1 MSDQNPKIEIDPSL
15 VDEAMKAVENPKSN
29 EPTKESS
36 LSPEQVAK
44 IQQEPSA
51 DEYRDR
57 WIRVTADFDNFR
69 KRTQKEKIDQ
79 IKFGN
84 EALIKDLLP
93 VLDNFDR
100 AISTPPQGSN
110 DSFSQGVQ
118 MIYAQLL
125 GTLERF
131 GLSTEPSKGKIFDPN
146 FHEAMSY
153 KEDTTVPAHTI
164 LEEHQKLYFLNKKLI
179 RPALVAVSKND
190 VPVEDAP
197 TIEINPND
205 RN

>member
-1 MSDQNPKIEIDPSL
+1 
-15 VDEAMKAVENPKSN
+15 
-29 EPTKESS
+29 
-36 LSPEQVAK
+36 
-44 IQQEPSA
+44 
-51 DEYRDR
+51 
-57 WIRVTADFDNFR
+57 
-69 KRTQKEKIDQ
+69 
-79 IKFGN
+79 
-84 EALIKDLLP
+84 
-93 VLDNFDR
+93 
-100 AISTPPQGSN
+100 
-110 DSFSQGVQ
+110 